1 MKLGAQR
8 GRGEEG
14 AVFVETLIAYLPVM
28 FFFMA
33 TWQLAE
39 LCAAHLVVEHA
50 AAVTARAASVVLPDD
65 PFYYDGTATNSFS
78 GSRKADIEL
87 AAKMVLAAA
96 PQISDDPEIT
106 VSGASG
112 NGPMKAT
119 VSAKF
124 HCTAGWVALVC
135 GPGGVRTLTVE
146 AESAYQ
152 GASYEF

>member
-1 MKLGAQR
+1 MKRVRLKAD
-8 GRGEEG
+8 EG

-65 PFYYDGTATNSFS
+65 PFYYDGTGLDSYS
-78 GSRKADIEL
+78 GSRKGDIEL

-106 VSGASG
+106 VSGTSG

-124 HCTAGWVALVC
+124 HCLAGWVSLVC
-135 GPGGVRTLTVE
+135 GAGGVRTINAE
-146 AESAYQ
+146 ADSAYQ
-152 GASYEF
+152 GAKYQF

>member
-1 MKLGAQR
+1 MKFERTRLKAD
-8 GRGEEG
+8 EG

-33 TWQLAE
+33 TWQLTE

-135 GPGGVRTLTVE
+135 GASGVRTIN
-146 AESAYQ
+146 AEVDSAYQ
-152 GASYEF
+152 GAKYQF